1 MKKTGNTNKA
11 ENTGM
16 TGSRRKRAVRG
27 YAAALAAVVM
37 LLAAGCGNGEKT
49 AEAGEGTAA
58 EAGGGIPLER
68 DGGTIEADGQQAA
81 GDTTGKGYVF
91 TVNGVTMAIDAE
103 AGPLTE
109 QLGEPVSYF
118 EGESCAFEGLD
129 KIYTY
134 SGFELYT
141 YPKDG
146 KDYVSAIVLTDDSV
160 ATAEG
165 IAIGDSSEKLSQ
177 AYPGDGTEICG
188 MLIYEKDDMK
198 LVFIIQDGEI
208 ISIEYRTKI
217 LG

>member
-118 EGESCAFEGLD
+118 EGESCAF
-129 KIYTY
+129 
-134 SGFELYT
+134 
-141 YPKDG
+141 
-146 KDYVSAIVLTDDSV
+146 AIVLTDDSV

-177 AYPGDGTEICG
+177 AYPGEGTEICG